1 VVDVAPRSWQQSA
14 EAVADALA
22 SDATRGL
29 TAAVAARRLEADGPN
44 ELVEARRPSV
54 WRLIARQL
62 ANTMTAVLAVAAA
75 ITFLVGERSDTLVIG
90 VIVVLNTVIGFVQE
104 HRAEQAIAAL
114 RDLTAGTAR
123 VVRDGEV
130 VEVPAA
136 SLVRGDL
143 VVLAAGDLVPADL
156 RLVSVASLW
165 IGEAAL
171 TGEST
176 PVEKDSATLDAP
188 GELSVGDRTNV
199 AHRGTAIT
207 RGRGSGLVVA
217 TGMDTELGRIAGLLG
232 GERPS
237 ATPLQRS
244 LADLGR
250 RLAAAAVAVCVVV
263 FAAGVLGGEPAHEMF
278 LTAVSLAVAAIPEGL
293 PAVVTVALALGARR
307 MADHRAIV
315 RSLPAVETLG
325 SVSVICT
332 DKTGTLTENRMLVER
347 VWTPAGR
354 HVVTGE
360 GYGPEGTITPEGPNA
375 TEGPKATDGTV
386 ARDGPGGS
394 AGSGGD
400 PFLPRLARVAAACND
415 AVLRAPVEPGDPWT
429 VVGDP
434 TEGALVVLAVK
445 LGVVPAELARDRP
458 RVAEL
463 PFDAGR
469 RRMTTVHD
477 TGDGVWVAVKG
488 GLEAVVDLLDPED
501 AAVARAAEA
510 AAVELATQGHRV
522 LALAER
528 WLPAR
533 PEPLAAGE
541 ERLRLVGLVGITD
554 PPRAQAAAAI
564 ATCRRSGMVP
574 VMITGDH
581 PGTARA
587 VARRIGLLTGDETDV
602 GLEDDGHDEV
612 LTGAQVSEL
621 SDAELAARVGRVR
634 VFARTDPEQKLR
646 IVEAWQANGAVVAMT
661 GDGVNDA
668 PALRRSDIGV
678 AMGITGT
685 EVSKEAAGIV
695 LADDRFETIV
705 EAVEEGRRIFDNL
718 RRFVRYLLTTNSGEI
733 AIMLVAP
740 LVGLPVPLLAVH
752 LLWINVITDGL
763 PALALGLEPPE
774 PDAMRRP
781 PRPADEKVLGRG
793 LWQHAL
799 VVGALMAA
807 VTVPLQAWSRSV
819 DWPWPT
825 VVFVTVA
832 LLQLGN
838 ALALRSDRVSV
849 FAQSPRTNPWIYGAV
864 GLSAL
869 VTLATVYV
877 PVLQRVFH
885 TESLSA
891 GQLATVAVVST
902 AAFWAEEAHKWRLRR
917 SAGYAPAAGI

>member
-1 VVDVAPRSWQQSA
+1 VVDGAPRPWQQSA
-14 EAVADALA
+14 VAVAEALA
-22 SDATRGL
+22 TDTTRGL
-29 TAAVAARRLEADGPN
+29 TAAEAARRLEVDGPN
-44 ELVEARRPSV
+44 ELVEAPRPSV
-54 WRLIARQL
+54 RALIARQL
-62 ANTMTAVLAVAAA
+62 ANTMTAVLAVAALV
-75 ITFLVGERSDTLVIG
+75 TFLVGERSDTLVIG

-114 RDLTAGTAR
+114 RRFTADTAR
-123 VVRDGEV
+123 VVRDGARM
-130 VEVPAA
+130 EVPAA

-156 RLVSVASLW
+156 RLTAVESLW

-171 TGEST
+171 TGESA
-176 PVEKDSATLDAP
+176 PVEKGSAPLDAP
-188 GELSVGDRTNV
+188 GELSVGDRTN
-199 AHRGTAIT
+199 AAYRGTAVA
-207 RGRGSGLVVA
+207 RGRGHGLVVA

-232 GERPS
+232 GERPV

-250 RLAAAAVAVCVVV
+250 RLAAAALAVCVVV
-263 FAAGVLGGEPAHEMF
+263 FSAGVLSGEPAHQMF

-307 MADHRAIV
+307 MADHRAIL

-325 SVSVICT
+325 SVTVICT

-360 GYGPEGTITPEGPNA
+360 GYGP
-375 TEGPKATDGTV
+375 DGTV
-386 ARDGPGGS
+386 TRDDTGDTGDTGD
-394 AGSGGD
+394 GD

-415 AVLRAPVEPGDPWT
+415 AVVRAPVEPGAPWT
-429 VVGDP
+429 VLGDP
-434 TEGALVVLAVK
+434 TEGSLVVLAAK
-445 LGVVPAELARDRP
+445 LGVVAGELARDRP

-477 TGDGVWVAVKG
+477 TDDGVWVAVKG
-488 GLEAVVDLLDPED
+488 GLESLVDLLDPED
-501 AAVARAAEA
+501 AEAAARAEA
-510 AAVELATQGHRV
+510 AAAVMAAAGYRV

-528 WLPAR
+528 WLPGR
-533 PEPLAAGE
+533 PDPLATSE
-541 ERLRLVGLVGITD
+541 ERLRLLGLVGITD
-554 PPRAQAAAAI
+554 PPRPQAAEAI
-564 ATCRRSGMVP
+564 ATCRRAGMVP

-581 PGTARA
+581 PGTART
-587 VARRIGLLTGDETDV
+587 VARRVGLLPGDDEADA
-602 GLEDDGHDEV
+602 GGQGDGDRV
-612 LTGAQVSEL
+612 LTGAQLADL
-621 SDAELAARVGRVR
+621 SDAELAGRVRQVR

-661 GDGVNDA
+661 GDGVIDA

-718 RRFVRYLLTTNSGEI
+718 RRFVRYLLTTNSGEV

-740 LVGLPVPLLAVH
+740 LVGLPLPLLAVH

-781 PRPADEKVLGRG
+781 PRPADEKVLGHG

-799 VVGALMAA
+799 WVGALMAA
-807 VTVPLQAWSRSV
+807 VTIPMQAWSRSV
-819 DWPWPT
+819 DWPWQT

-838 ALALRSDRVSV
+838 ALALRSDRTSL
-849 FAQSPRTNPWIYGAV
+849 FAMSPRTNPWIYGAV

-877 PVLQRVFH
+877 PGLQAAFH
-885 TESLSA
+885 TEALSPL
-891 GQLATVAVVST
+891 QLVTVAVVSS
-902 AAFWAEEAHKWRLRR
+902 AAFVAEEVHKWRLRR
-917 SAGYAPAAGI
+917 STPPTTPTRRGA